1 MCARYWLLK
10 AKRLTLER
18 RVILE
23 GHGGDGGRGCDRR
36 SSEYV
41 AELISPSRDHDRL
54 CDKGGV
60 RDV

>member
-1 MCARYWLLK
+1 MHATYRRLEAR
-10 AKRLTLER
+10 RRTLER

-36 SSEYV
+36 SSECV
-41 AELISPSRDHDRL
+41 AGEVSPSRDRSML
-54 CDKGGV
+54 CDKGEV

>member
-23 GHGGDGGRGCDRR
+23 GHGGDSGRGCDEW
-36 SSEYV
+36 SSEGV
-41 AELISPSRDHDRL
+41 AGAVPCSRDFSVS
-54 CDKGGV
+54 CEKGGL